1 MKKGNFYG
9 NLAFYYDF
17 ICSDRRDDVEILSKL
32 INKHKK
38 NKGNKLLD
46 VACGSGLED
55 KYFKKNFKV
64 RGVDKNRGV
73 LRIAKNRNPEVT
85 YKSGDMRNFKLD
97 EKFDVITCFDAM
109 NYLMNYDDLKK
120 TIKNFSEHLN
130 EGGLLVFYLDTIKEH
145 FNQND
150 VKITHKSKDDMDVI
164 LIENWF
170 VDKDDVG
177 ETYLIFIIRKDG
189 KSEIKVD
196 KHEWKLFEREKIKEI
211 LEEFGFKTYLYAGN
225 EKTTFST
232 TEYYKES
239 LFPIFVCEK

>member
-1 MKKGNFYG
+1 MKKGSFYG

-17 ICSDRRDDVEILSKL
+17 ICSDRKNDVEILNKL

-38 NKGNKLLD
+38 SKGNKLLD
-46 VACGSGLED
+46 VACGTGLED
-55 KYFKKNFKV
+55 KYLKENFKLT
-64 RGVDKNRGV
+64 GIDKNKGV
-73 LRIAKNRNPEVT
+73 LKIAKKRNPEIK
-85 YKSGDMRNFKLD
+85 YKVGDMRKFKLD
-97 EKFDVITCFDAM
+97 EKFDVITSFDAI

-120 TIKNFSEHLN
+120 TLKNFSEHLN
-130 EGGLLVFYLDTIKEH
+130 EGGIIIFYLDTVKEH
-145 FNQND
+145 FSQND
-150 VKITHKSKDDMDVI
+150 VKITHKSKDNMDVT

-170 VDKDDVG
+170 VDKNDVG

-196 KHEWKLFEREKIKEI
+196 KHKWRLFEREKIKEI
-211 LEEFGFKTYLYAGN
+211 LEGLGFKTYLYAGN

-232 TEYYKES
+232 AKYSKES